1 MNQKPVKGLLKH
13 VDFIIL
19 DCIVLQISF
28 VLAFWIIRGVS
39 NPYNIQTYRL
49 LAEVL
54 FLSQLFVTVFSH
66 NYKGIIRRGHLD
78 ELFSVIKYTIYVLGM
93 ALVFLFVIHQAN
105 AVSRLQTGITLAI
118 FVPMVLLER
127 TLNKKRIFS
136 TSTDG
141 FKKEG
146 RSLVLMTAGRL
157 VDDAMEKLTDTNM
170 YLGHF
175 VSGIIT
181 LDGDK
186 KAVKGKYNVPLL
198 SLNKSS
204 IARLR
209 SKWVDEV
216 FVLQPDDMLIDRKLM
231 HNLIEMGL
239 TVHLCPELFSDED
252 WAAVEMRKVGR
263 FRVLTSSIKFVTTEQ
278 LIVKRIMDILGGIVG
293 CIFTA
298 ILFIF
303 VAPAI
308 YIKSPGPI
316 FFKQKRIGL
325 NGREF
330 EMYKFRSMYLD
341 AEERKA
347 ALMDKNKLGTDLFF
361 KIDDDPRIIG
371 SEKKD
376 RNGKP
381 KGIGNF
387 IRNTS
392 IDEFPQF
399 FNVLKGDMSLVGTR
413 PPLLSEWENYDLHHR
428 ARMTVK
434 PGITGLWQISGRSEI
449 TDFEEVVKLDR
460 EYIDNW
466 SVWEDVRIILKT
478 ITVVIKRKG
487 AE

>member
-1 MNQKPVKGLLKH
+1 MNRKPVKGLLKH
-13 VDFIIL
+13 IDFILL
-19 DCIVLQISF
+19 DLIVLQLCF
-28 VLAFWIIRGVS
+28 VLAHWAITGFD
-39 NPYNIQTYRL
+39 NPYDNQAFRL
-49 LAEVL
+49 LAMVL
-54 FLSQLFVTVFSH
+54 FMSQIFVTVFTMT
-66 NYKGIIRRGHLD
+66 YKGIIRRGRLD
-78 ELFSVIKYTIYVLGM
+78 ELYSVIKYTVYVLAV
-93 ALVFLFVIHQAN
+93 ALVFLFAIKQGST
-105 AVSRLQTGITLAI
+105 VSRLQTGVTLSL
-118 FVPMVLLER
+118 FVPFDLIAR

-136 TSTDG
+136 TSSDG
-141 FKKEG
+141 FKRIG
-146 RSLVLMTAGRL
+146 HSLVLITAGRL
-157 VDDAMEKLTDTNM
+157 VDDAIEKLTDKNM
-170 YLGHF
+170 FLNHF
-175 VSGIIT
+175 VSGIIVV
-181 LDGDK
+181 DGDK
-186 KAVKGKYNVPLL
+186 ESVKGKYNVPLL

-204 IARLR
+204 IRRLR

-216 FVLQPDDMLIDRKLM
+216 FVLQPDDFTLDRELM
-231 HNLIEMGL
+231 HDLMEMGM
-239 TVHLCPELFSDED
+239 TIHICPELLTDED
-252 WAAVEMRKVGR
+252 WSAVEVRKLGR
-263 FRVLTSSIKFVTTEQ
+263 FKVLTSSIKFVTTEQ
-278 LIVKRIMDILGGIVG
+278 LVAKRIMDIIGGIIG
-293 CIFTA
+293 CVFTG

-308 YIKSPGPI
+308 YAKSPGPI

-325 NGREF
+325 NGKEF
-330 EMYKFRSMYLD
+330 DMYKFRSMYLD

-347 ALMDKNKLGTDLFF
+347 ALMEQNKLGTDLFF
-361 KIDDDPRIIG
+361 KVDDDPRIIG

-376 RNGKP
+376 KNGKP

-466 SVWEDVRIILKT
+466 SVWEDIRIILKT
-478 ITVVIKRKG
+478 IIVVIRRKG

>member
-13 VDFIIL
+13 ADFIIL
-19 DCIVLQISF
+19 DLIVLQLCF
-28 VLAFWIIRGVS
+28 VLAHWIIIGVG
-39 NPYNIQTYRL
+39 NPYNNDVYRL
-49 LAEVL
+49 LAVVL
-54 FLSQLFVTVFSH
+54 FMSQLFVTVFGH
-66 NYKGIIRRGHLD
+66 NYKGIIRRSRLD
-78 ELFSVIKYTIYVLGM
+78 ELFSVIKYTIFVM
-93 ALVFLFVIHQAN
+93 AVALVFLFVIHQAG
-105 AVSRLQTGITLAI
+105 AVSRLQTGVTLALFI
-118 FVPMVLLER
+118 PLSLLER
-127 TLNKKRIFS
+127 TINKKLIFS
-136 TSTDG
+136 FSTDG
-141 FKKEG
+141 VKREG

-157 VDDAMEKLTDTNM
+157 VDDAMERLTDADM

-186 KAVKGKYNVPLL
+186 AAVKGKYNIPLL

-204 IARLR
+204 LARLR

-231 HNLIEMGL
+231 HNLVEMGL
-239 TVHLCPELFSDED
+239 TVHLCPELFYDED
-252 WAAVEMRKVGR
+252 WAAVEMRKLGR

-278 LIVKRIMDILGGIVG
+278 LVVKRAMDILGGIVG
-293 CIFTA
+293 CIITG

-330 EMYKFRSMYLD
+330 DMYKFRSMYLD

-347 ALMDKNKLGTDLFF
+347 ALMEQNKLGTDLFF
-361 KIDDDPRIIG
+361 KMDDDPRIIG

-376 RNGKP
+376 KNGKP

-399 FNVLKGDMSLVGTR
+399 LNVVKGEMSLVGTR
-413 PPLLSEWENYDLHHR
+413 S
-428 ARMTVK
+428 
-434 PGITGLWQISGRSEI
+434 
-449 TDFEEVVKLDR
+449 
-460 EYIDNW
+460 
-466 SVWEDVRIILKT
+466 II
-478 ITVVIKRKG
+478 G
-487 AE
+487 AT

>member
-13 VDFIIL
+13 IDFIIMDL
-19 DCIVLQISF
+19 VMMQVCF
-28 VLAFWIIRGVS
+28 VLARWLIVGVGS
-39 NPYNIQTYRL
+39 PYKAQTFRL
-49 LAEVL
+49 LAAVL
-54 FLSQLFVTVFSH
+54 FMSQLFVTIFSK
-66 NYKGIIRRGHLD
+66 NYKGILKRGRLD
-78 ELFSVIKYTIYVLGM
+78 ELFKVVLYTLYTLGV
-93 ALVFLFVIHQAN
+93 AITFLFMIHQSG
-105 AVSRLQTGITLAI
+105 AVSRLQTGVTLALFI
-118 FVPMVLLER
+118 PVDFLAR
-127 TLNKKRIFS
+127 TFNKMRIFRHS
-136 TSTDG
+136 TGG
-141 FKKEG
+141 FKREG

-157 VDDAMEKLTDTNM
+157 VDNAMVKLTDSELF
-170 YLGHF
+170 LGHF
-175 VSGIIT
+175 VSGIICI
-181 LDGDK
+181 DGEK
-186 KAVKGKYNVPLL
+186 AAVKGKYNVPLL

-216 FVLQPDDMLIDRKLM
+216 FVLQPDDMPMDRKLM
-231 HNLIEMGL
+231 HNLIEMGM
-239 TVHLCPELFSDED
+239 TVHICPELFMDED
-252 WAAVEMRKVGR
+252 WAAVEMRKLGR
-263 FRVLTSSIKFVTTEQ
+263 FRVLTSSIKFVTAEQ
-278 LIVKRIMDILGGIVG
+278 LAVKRAMDILGGIVG
-293 CIFTA
+293 CIITG

-308 YIKSPGPI
+308 YAKSPGPI

-325 NGREF
+325 NGKEF
-330 EMYKFRSMYLD
+330 DMYKFRSMYLD

-347 ALMDKNKLGTDLFF
+347 ALMAQNKLGTDLFF
-361 KIDDDPRIIG
+361 KMDDDPRIIG

-376 RNGKP
+376 KNGKP

-449 TDFEEVVKLDR
+449 TDFEEVVRLDR

-466 SVWEDVRIILKT
+466 SVWEDIRIILKT
-478 ITVVIKRKG
+478 IAVVIRRKG

>member
-13 VDFIIL
+13 ADFIIL
-19 DCIVLQISF
+19 DLVVLQLCF
-28 VLAFWIIRGVS
+28 VLAHWIIIGIE
-39 NPYNIQTYRL
+39 NPYNYQTFRL
-49 LAEVL
+49 LAVVL
-54 FLSQLFVTVFSH
+54 FMSQLFVTVFGQ
-66 NYKGIIRRGHLD
+66 NYKGIIRRGRLD
-78 ELFSVIKYTIYVLGM
+78 ELFSVIKYTLYVLAV
-93 ALVFLFVIHQAN
+93 ALVFLFVIHQAG
-105 AVSRLQTGITLAI
+105 AVSRLQTGVTLALFI
-118 FVPMVLLER
+118 PLSLLER
-127 TLNKKRIFS
+127 TINKKLIFRM
-136 TSTDG
+136 STDG
-141 FKKEG
+141 IKREG

-157 VDDAMEKLTDTNM
+157 VDDAMERLTDTDM
-170 YLGHF
+170 YLDHF

-186 KAVKGKYNVPLL
+186 AAVNGKYNIPLL

-209 SKWVDEV
+209 SRWVDEV

-231 HNLIEMGL
+231 HNLVEMGL
-239 TVHLCPELFSDED
+239 TVHLCPELFYDED
-252 WAAVEMRKVGR
+252 WAAVEMRKLGR

-278 LIVKRIMDILGGIVG
+278 LVVKRIMDILGGIVG
-293 CIFTA
+293 CIITGFLF
-298 ILFIF
+298 LFI
-303 VAPAI
+303 APAI
-308 YIKSPGPI
+308 YIESPGPI

-330 EMYKFRSMYLD
+330 DMYKFRSMYLD

-347 ALMDKNKLGTDLFF
+347 ALKEQNKLNSDLFF
-361 KIDDDPRIIG
+361 KVDDDPRIIG

-376 RNGKP
+376 KNGKP

-399 FNVLKGDMSLVGTR
+399 LNVLKGEMSLVGTR
-413 PPLLSEWENYDLHHR
+413 PPLVSEWDNYDLHHR

-449 TDFEEVVKLDR
+449 TNFEEVVKLDR

-466 SVWEDVRIILKT
+466 SVWEDIRIVLKT
-478 ITVVIKRKG
+478 IVVVIRRKG

>member
-1 MNQKPVKGLLKH
+1 MNQKPAKGLLKH
-13 VDFIIL
+13 VDFILL
-19 DCIVLQISF
+19 DIVCIQMCF
-28 VLAFWIIRGVS
+28 VVAYWIIRGVD
-39 NPYNIQTYRL
+39 NPYKYDTYLL

-54 FLSQLFVTVFSH
+54 FMSQLFTTIFSN
-66 NYKGIIRRGHLD
+66 NYKGIIRRGRLD
-78 ELFSVIKYTIYVLGM
+78 EFLSVFKYAVYIFAISLI
-93 ALVFLFVIHQAN
+93 FLFIMHQSG
-105 AVSRLQTGITLAI
+105 AVSRLQTGVTLTLFIPVSWFA
-118 FVPMVLLER
+118 R
-127 TLNKKRIFS
+127 ALNKRRIFRS
-136 TSTDG
+136 SSDG
-141 FKKEG
+141 FERIG
-146 RSLVLMTAGRL
+146 HSLVVMTAGRL
-157 VDDAMEKLTDTNM
+157 VDDAIEKLTGSDM
-170 YLGHF
+170 FLGHF
-175 VSGIIT
+175 ISGIIT

-186 KAVKGKYNVPLL
+186 KAVKGKYDVPLL

-216 FVLQPDDMLIDRKLM
+216 FILQPDDIPIDRKLM
-231 HNLIEMGL
+231 HDLIEMGM
-239 TVHLCPELFSDED
+239 TVHLCPELFTDED
-252 WAAVEMRKVGR
+252 WAAVEMRKLGR
-263 FRVLTSSIKFVTTEQ
+263 FRVLTSSIKFVTAEQ
-278 LIVKRIMDILGGIVG
+278 LIVKRMMDIIGGIVG
-293 CIFTA
+293 CLITC

-330 EMYKFRSMYLD
+330 DMYKFRSMYLD

-347 ALMDKNKLGTDLFF
+347 ALMEQNKLGTDLFF

-376 RNGKP
+376 KNGKP

-387 IRNTS
+387 IRKTS

-449 TDFEEVVKLDR
+449 TDFEEVVRLDR
-460 EYIDNW
+460 EYIENW
-466 SVWEDVRIILKT
+466 SVWEDIRITLKT
-478 ITVVIKRKG
+478 IVVVIRRKG

>member
-13 VDFIIL
+13 IDFIIMDL
-19 DCIVLQISF
+19 VMMQVCFVVARWAIV
-28 VLAFWIIRGVS
+28 GVGS
-39 NPYNIQTYRL
+39 PYKAQTFRL
-49 LAEVL
+49 LAAVL
-54 FLSQLFVTVFSH
+54 FMSQLFVTVFSQ
-66 NYKGIIRRGHLD
+66 NYKGILKRGRLD
-78 ELFSVIKYTIYVLGM
+78 EIFKVVLYTLFTLGV
-93 ALVFLFVIHQAN
+93 AITFLFMIHQSG
-105 AVSRLQTGITLAI
+105 AVSRLQTGVTL
-118 FVPMVLLER
+118 VLFIPIDILAR
-127 TLNKKRIFS
+127 TFNKMRIFRHS
-136 TSTDG
+136 TGG
-141 FKKEG
+141 FKRDG

-157 VDDAMEKLTDTNM
+157 VDDAMVKLTDSELF
-170 YLGHF
+170 LGHF
-175 VSGIIT
+175 VSGIICI
-181 LDGDK
+181 DGDK

-216 FVLQPDDMLIDRKLM
+216 FVLQPDNLPMDRKLM
-231 HNLIEMGL
+231 HNLIEMGM
-239 TVHLCPELFSDED
+239 TVHICPELFMDED
-252 WAAVEMRKVGR
+252 WAAVEMRKLGR

-278 LIVKRIMDILGGIVG
+278 LAVKRAMDIVGGIVG
-293 CIFTA
+293 CIITG

-308 YIKSPGPI
+308 YAKSPGPI

-325 NGREF
+325 NGKEF
-330 EMYKFRSMYLD
+330 DMYKFRSMYLD

-347 ALMDKNKLGTDLFF
+347 ALMAQNKLGTDLFF
-361 KIDDDPRIIG
+361 KMDDDPRIIG

-376 RNGKP
+376 KNGKP

-449 TDFEEVVKLDR
+449 TDFEEVVRLDR

-466 SVWEDVRIILKT
+466 SVWEDIRIILKT
-478 ITVVIKRKG
+478 IAVVIRRKG